1 MTHKVTRYEFPDLMQ
16 KQPAYEANRRI
27 RWPSSIS
34 AAIEADKIE
43 TGILNQLKE
52 KQFHD

>member
-16 KQPAYEANRRI
+16 KQPATEANRRI
-27 RWPSSIS
+27 RWPSSIG
-34 AAIEADKIE
+34 AVIDADNKE

-52 KQFHD
+52 QQLHD